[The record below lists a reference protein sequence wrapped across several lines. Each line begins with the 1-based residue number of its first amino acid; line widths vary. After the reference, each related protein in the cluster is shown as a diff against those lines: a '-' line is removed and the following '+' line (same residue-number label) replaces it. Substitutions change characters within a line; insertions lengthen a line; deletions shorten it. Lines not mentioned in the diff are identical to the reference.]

1 MRTSLFHASALLIA
15 FLFGTF
21 LHAQDAKEIIEKMDR
36 QMRGKTSTAELSIE
50 IVRPD
55 WTRTMKVKSWS
66 KGDEFAM
73 ILVTHPAREEGTA
86 FLKRGDEVWNW
97 VPRVERTI
105 KLPPSM
111 MSQSWMGTDLKNDD
125 LVEQA
130 SLVSDYHHELMGDPT
145 IRGRE
150 CYKVK
155 LTPKE
160 GAAVVWGKL
169 VLFVDK
175 EHHVELRT
183 EFYDETGELVNVMKS
198 FDIQEIGGRMLPKRV
213 EVIPQDKEGHKT
225 VMERGSMS
233 FNEPIED
240 DFFTTRNM
248 KELR

>member
-1 MRTSLFHASALLIA
+1 
-15 FLFGTF
+15 
-21 LHAQDAKEIIEKMDR
+21 MDR

-73 ILVTHPAREEGTA
+73 ILVTHPSREEGTA

-130 SLVSDYHHELMGDPT
+130 SLVSDYQHELMGDPT

-150 CYKVK
+150 CHKVK